1 MPVLR
6 TSSQYTTCKYSL
18 PAWHHIIFLSI
29 LCIEAAIKITGL
41 GFAGGKF
48 AWFTHDFFNKMDI
61 IALAAYCY
69 ETGNAMA
76 GGTSNFSLRGFRLM
90 RLLKPVGQLGVFSD
104 LQTIFH
110 AFGMA
115 LTPMATVLLFIW
127 FVLILF
133 GIMGMAVWGKS
144 SFRRRCVWA
153 DTLQVKSPE
162 MFCKRDEYFLEYP
175 GCIALL
181 GENVECAPNPV
192 PPSER
197 KGTPAEESDVPLA
210 LPSNCG
216 PLQLCLDVGNPNA
229 GFGSFDH
236 LPAAMLTLFRV
247 MSGDGDILVLW
258 YAIQSEPSLRLL
270 TSAYFIGFAFLVIHV
285 LINVFV
291 AVFAN
296 IFADSRVSHEELIE
310 MRRKGMVRDD
320 GGSYSSRAS
329 SRGPVSSS
337 GQPEAHFSSIDE
349 RESNEDQERANAY
362 SGARAT
368 IQKQVDLLKKKEEAA
383 QAATM
388 QRRYVGSTQ
397 WLYLNLARP
406 VDPSLQHFTVLWFR
420 DNDIYDTLCFLVT
433 LAQGISLAMV
443 GQLCSQSDCSWDHLF
458 ADIVQYSNIFF
469 ITDLILQV
477 LCDGSVARHFESGE
491 NIFNALVTFV
501 TTLGLILPLLGLP
514 IQTVETF
521 RGFAIFRLL
530 RMCKYFF
537 LKPIWLMLIKA
548 AGALVSVMNLCIFNT
563 LCTIVW
569 YTIGRSLFKGS
580 LDENVRFNYSS
591 ISRGYMT
598 LLTVMTGDG
607 WSDLMYQAMAVF
619 CDGEGVTDVCDNF
632 YVTLA
637 ALYYMFCFFYGQFL
651 FITMFLAIILE
662 AFAVE
667 EFMTAG
673 ISEDDEKLLDEEEA
687 RAHGQSHV
695 HETPHVVGSDQGTR
709 VLFPGLLVFIGS
721 LRTVDCSGDL
731 AATLSRQR
739 CSKRDP
745 QPGIAMRI
753 EECWMQ
759 SALEKCLNALERL

>member
-1 MPVLR
+1 M
-6 TSSQYTTCKYSL
+6 
-18 PAWHHIIFLSI
+18 
-29 LCIEAAIKITGL
+29 
-41 GFAGGKF
+41 
-48 AWFTHDFFNKMDI
+48 
-61 IALAAYCY
+61 
-69 ETGNAMA
+69 
-76 GGTSNFSLRGFRLM
+76 
-90 RLLKPVGQLGVFSD
+90 
-104 LQTIFH
+104 
-110 AFGMA
+110 
-115 LTPMATVLLFIW
+115 
-127 FVLILF
+127 
-133 GIMGMAVWGKS
+133 
-144 SFRRRCVWA
+144 
-153 DTLQVKSPE
+153 
-162 MFCKRDEYFLEYP
+162 
-175 GCIALL
+175 
-181 GENVECAPNPV
+181 
-192 PPSER
+192 
-197 KGTPAEESDVPLA
+197 
-210 LPSNCG
+210 
-216 PLQLCLDVGNPNA
+216 
-229 GFGSFDH
+229 
-236 LPAAMLTLFRV
+236 
-247 MSGDGDILVLW
+247 
-258 YAIQSEPSLRLL
+258 
-270 TSAYFIGFAFLVIHV
+270 
-285 LINVFV
+285 
-291 AVFAN
+291 
-296 IFADSRVSHEELIE
+296 
-310 MRRKGMVRDD
+310 
-320 GGSYSSRAS
+320 
-329 SRGPVSSS
+329 
-337 GQPEAHFSSIDE
+337 
-349 RESNEDQERANAY
+349 
-362 SGARAT
+362 
-368 IQKQVDLLKKKEEAA
+368 
-383 QAATM
+383 
-388 QRRYVGSTQ
+388 
-397 WLYLNLARP
+397 
-406 VDPSLQHFTVLWFR
+406 
-420 DNDIYDTLCFLVT
+420 
-433 LAQGISLAMV
+433 
-443 GQLCSQSDCSWDHLF
+443 
-458 ADIVQYSNIFF
+458 
-469 ITDLILQV
+469 
-477 LCDGSVARHFESGE
+477 ARHFESGE